1 MVRGLMRRVL
11 ARAALASFSILS
23 VLAAEQREARAQQC
37 ANPLIST
44 CINSDTFWP
53 NAGPQRFAAVG
64 SAETVAERQ
73 VAFGLV
79 TSWQSRPIIV
89 NGPSPGGAGS
99 DQFAI
104 DDQVNA
110 NFLFAYGITDQLQ
123 FDLGMPITLVQTG
136 AGTSPL
142 TGGRPVRDTAVRD
155 MRFGLA
161 YALVPRERG
170 DLQKAAD
177 EGGAGKGFA
186 LASRLTFSAPIGD
199 NTSFAGERTMVVAP
213 SLAADYR
220 VSRLFFGADVGARIR
235 PVTEFAGARIGT
247 QLTTALG
254 AGFDILP
261 REVLS
266 VLLEGRA
273 YVNFPEQHTTQ
284 QSAFDIRSTPNGKTI
299 VPAEWLLGLR
309 SAPVL
314 GGDVSF
320 FGGGGGPIP
329 LTQDPTTVPR
339 FRFVLGVTYAPMN
352 RDTDGDGVPDRIDRC
367 PTQPGERGGERPGCP
382 REPAA
387 EPAPAT
393 VPAPAPSG
401 DVPAP
406 APSGDVH
413 APGAVP
419 APAPSG
425 DVPAP
430 GAVPAPGGDRQETAP

>member
-1 MVRGLMRRVL
+1 MRRVL
-11 ARAALASFSILS
+11 ARGALAYVSMLS
-23 VLAAEQREARAQQC
+23 VLWMAESDARAQQC
-37 ANPLIST
+37 NNPLIST

-53 NAGPQRFAAVG
+53 HAGPQRFAAVG

-73 VAFGLV
+73 IAFGLV

-89 NGPSPGGAGS
+89 GGPSPGGAGS

-110 NFLFAYGITDQLQ
+110 NFLFAYGVTDQLQ
-123 FDLGMPITLVQTG
+123 LDLGMPITLVQTG

-170 DLQKAAD
+170 DLWKAAE

-186 LASRLTFSAPIGD
+186 LATRLTFSAPAGD
-199 NTSFAGERTMVVAP
+199 NTSFAGERTMVFAP

-220 VSRLFFGADVGARIR
+220 VSRMFFGADVGARVR

-254 AGFDILP
+254 AGVDILP
-261 REVLS
+261 RDVLS
-266 VLLEGRA
+266 VFLEGRA
-273 YVNFPEQHTTQ
+273 YVNFAEQR
-284 QSAFDIRSTPNGKTI
+284 SARLESDGRTI
-299 VPAEWLLGLR
+299 IPAEWLLGLR

-329 LTQDPTTVPR
+329 LSEDPTTVPR

-382 REPAA
+382 A
-387 EPAPAT
+387 EPHAERAPD
-393 VPAPAPSG
+393 G
-401 DVPAP
+401 
-406 APSGDVH
+406 H
-413 APGAVP
+413 E
-419 APAPSG
+419 
-425 DVPAP
+425 
-430 GAVPAPGGDRQETAP
+430 QERGP